1 MKPNIIH
8 NKLHPTDYDRIAFI
22 EDHYEELKEM
32 YMTIME
38 HLKVPANSGGNGVN
52 IITNTITTTWYVRID
67 VSYFINSLTDTEKEI
82 FRQNCKLLVKAG
94 GQYASSYPVVLG
106 IYEDNYLCFPVPES
120 KYNDQDSYQFKVIF
134 RPNIDNITIC
144 RTDWRSIDSEG
155 SSSDIK
161 RYSDFTLGGGDS
173 PGSYVLSQDSE
184 TSSILGSL
192 PEKVFT
198 EYYTTDIG
206 KVGYSDYFYEY

>member
-1 MKPNIIH
+1 MRPNIIH

-38 HLKVPANSGGNGVN
+38 HLKVPYGSGGGINT
-52 IITNTITTTWYVRID
+52 IINTITTTWYIRID
-67 VSYFINSLTDTEKEI
+67 VSNFINGILDTEKEI

-94 GQYASSYPVVLG
+94 GQYSNSYPVVLG
-106 IYEDNYLCFPVPES
+106 IYENNYLCFPVPES
-120 KYNDQDSYQFKVIF
+120 MYGEQDSYQFKVIF
-134 RPNIDNITIC
+134 RPNINNITIC
-144 RTDWRSIDSEG
+144 RTDWKDIDNSINGSE
-155 SSSDIK
+155 IK
-161 RYSDFTLGGGDS
+161 RYSDFTLASGDM
-173 PGSYVLSQDSE
+173 PDSYVLSQNPE

-198 EYYTTDIG
+198 EYYTSDIG
-206 KVGYSDYFYEY
+206 KVGYSEYFNEY

>member
-1 MKPNIIH
+1 MRPNIIH

-38 HLKVPANSGGNGVN
+38 HLKVPASSGSGINT
-52 IITNTITTTWYVRID
+52 ITNTITTTWYIRID
-67 VSYFINSLTDTEKEI
+67 VFNFINSFSDTEKEI

-94 GQYASSYPVVLG
+94 GRYSSSYPVVLG
-106 IYEDNYLCFPVPES
+106 IYEGNYLCFPVPES
-120 KYNDQDSYQFKVIF
+120 IYGEEDSYQFMVIF
-134 RPNIDNITIC
+134 RPNINNITIC
-144 RTDWRSIDSEG
+144 RTDWKSIDYSIDNSG
-155 SSSDIK
+155 IR
-161 RYSDFTLGGGDS
+161 RYSDFTLASGDM

-198 EYYTTDIG
+198 EYYTPDIG
-206 KVGYSDYFYEY
+206 KVGYSEYFNEY

>member
-32 YMTIME
+32 YITIME
-38 HLKVPANSGGNGVN
+38 HLKVPMSSEGSGVN

-67 VSYFINSLTDTEKEI
+67 VSYFTNSLTDTEKEI
-82 FRQNCKLLVKAG
+82 FRQNCKLLVQAG
-94 GQYASSYPVVLG
+94 GRYSANYPVVLG
-106 IYEDNYLCFPVPES
+106 VYEDNYLCFPVPES
-120 KYNDQDSYQFKVIF
+120 KYGSEDSYQFKVIF
-134 RPNIDNITIC
+134 RPNINNITIS
-144 RTDWRSIDSEG
+144 RTDWRSINYSEE
-155 SSSDIK
+155 SETT
-161 RYSDFTLGGGDS
+161 RYSDFTLGTGDM
-173 PGSYVLSQDSE
+173 PDSYELSQDSE

-206 KVGYSDYFYEY
+206 KVGYSEYFYEY